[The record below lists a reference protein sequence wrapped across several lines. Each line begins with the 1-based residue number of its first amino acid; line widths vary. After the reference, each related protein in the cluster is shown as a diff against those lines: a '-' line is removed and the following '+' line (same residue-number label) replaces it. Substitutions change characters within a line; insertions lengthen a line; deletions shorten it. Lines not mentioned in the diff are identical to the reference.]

1 MMKGWF
7 ILGILYRVEPLVGP
21 PVGTDSTTQP
31 APQDSGTCSAALN
44 RMCLSYTFS
53 HTGRPCNNFVGNSI
67 GNRLSGRSWTNE
79 CGRYA

>member
-21 PVGTDSTTQP
+21 PVGTVSTTHP

-44 RMCLSYTFS
+44 RMCLSYLAMSWRGAWTKS
-53 HTGRPCNNFVGNSI
+53 VKYI
-67 GNRLSGRSWTNE
+67 GWWWN
-79 CGRYA
+79 